1 MRMPNPINSAILEI
15 EGIITS
21 AVTKLMEDGELPK
34 IDLPEFKVEV
44 PNDRTHGDFAV
55 NVAMVCAR
63 NFKMAPRKIADMI
76 ISAAELTGTNFD
88 KIDVAGPG
96 FINLTLNPKWFGE
109 VVSTV
114 VRNGADY
121 GRTDLGEGKRMLV
134 EFVSA
139 NPTGPMHIGNAR
151 GGAMGDCLAGVL
163 SLAGYDVDREFY
175 INDAGNQIERFAT
188 SLEVRYLQIYKGDS
202 VEMPEDAY
210 MGDDIKEHAQNFSEE
225 YGDKFVECDSKTRR
239 DALTEYALPINI
251 NLLEEH
257 LRKYRIE
264 YDCWFKESILHEN
277 GEVDRVIEILK
288 EKGYT
293 YEKEGAL
300 WFKATEFGLDKDYVL
315 VRANGLVTY
324 VVPDIAY
331 HYNKLVVRGY
341 DKAIN
346 ILGADHHGYSARL
359 KAAIKALGIDD
370 SRLDIVLMQMVRLM
384 RDGELIKASKR
395 TGKSI
400 TLSTL
405 LEEVPID
412 AARFFFNMRE
422 ANTHFDFDLG
432 LAVEESSNNPVYY
445 VQYAHARICSIISA
459 LESEGIKAGELSS
472 DELAILTANEER
484 ELIRHL
490 AMLPNEVNESAKS
503 YDPSRITRYL
513 LELATLF
520 HKFYTACR
528 VKVEDENLMNAR
540 LQLIIATKSV
550 INNLLTMMKI
560 DAPESM

>member
-1 MRMPNPINSAILEI
+1 MSNPINSSILEI
-15 EGIITS
+15 EGIITT
-21 AVTKLMEDGELPK
+21 AVERLMENGDLPQ
-34 IDLPEFKVEV
+34 IDLPEFKVEI

-55 NVAMVCAR
+55 NIAMICAR
-63 NFKMAPRKIADMI
+63 EFKMAPRKIAEMI
-76 ISAAELTGTNFD
+76 IATADLDGSNFD

-96 FINLTLNPKWFGE
+96 FINLTLNPRWFGE
-109 VVSTV
+109 VIATV
-114 VRNGADY
+114 IENGREY
-121 GRTDLGEGKRMLV
+121 GKTNLGQGKRVLV

-202 VEMPEDAY
+202 IQMPEDAY
-210 MGDDIKEHAQNFSEE
+210 MGDDIKEHAQNFSKQF
-225 YGDKFVECDSKTRR
+225 GDKFVESDSETRR
-239 DALTEYALPINI
+239 NALIEYALPINI
-251 NLLEEH
+251 NQLQEH

-277 GEVDRVIEILK
+277 GEVDRVIKLLK

-293 YEKEGAL
+293 YEKEDAL

-315 VRANGLVTY
+315 VRSNGLVTY

-370 SRLDIVLMQMVRLM
+370 NRLDIVLMQMVRLM
-384 RDGELIKASKR
+384 RDGELVKASKR

-459 LESEGIKAGELSS
+459 LDSEGIKARELSPS
-472 DELAILTANEER
+472 QLSILTMEEER
-484 ELIRHL
+484 ELIRHI
-490 AMLPNEVNESAKS
+490 AMLPSEVDESAKA

-528 VKVEDENLMNAR
+528 VKVDDEDLMSAR
-540 LQLIIATKSV
+540 LQLIVATRAV
-550 INNLLTMMKI
+550 IENLLTMMKI